1 MANWRNSGAEVSDVF
16 LSDVVVY
23 AGFAISHR

>member
-16 LSDVVVY
+16 LSDVVY